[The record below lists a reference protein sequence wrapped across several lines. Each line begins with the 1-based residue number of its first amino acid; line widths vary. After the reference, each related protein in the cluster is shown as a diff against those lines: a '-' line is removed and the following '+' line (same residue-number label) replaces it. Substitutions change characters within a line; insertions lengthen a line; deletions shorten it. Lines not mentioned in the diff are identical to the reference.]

1 MSLVYRSLEIFLCC
15 ADRLFVFCK
24 SLAHIAKSLANE
36 WHYFWHFGSCKSC
49 RICFLCHH
57 LVCCSDPIA
66 YLTPFSSA
74 QGDLSLHCFLS
85 ACAASMSSS
94 ICWLGRCQESPPWP
108 RLGAAAV
115 NHWASLQAKTSGCRR
130 RQNDGWKWL
139 RPVETSACV
148 RAALARH
155 DVNLIAS
162 DRCDRFMWRV
172 WRTYWKAEWN
182 GVCFREGEQPD
193 SLLCPYRNRSQER
206 TRCQASGGNDC
217 GYVVTDGLSAC
228 LHLLL

>member
-57 LVCCSDPIA
+57 LVCCSDPIT

-115 NHWASLQAKTSGCRR
+115 ESLGVTSG
-130 RQNDGWKWL
+130 QNQWLPSEAEWRMKMIEAGGNIRL
-139 RPVETSACV
+139 RPRCFG
-148 RAALARH
+148 
-155 DVNLIAS
+155 AS
-162 DRCDRFMWRV
+162 WREFNSV
-172 WRTYWKAEWN
+172 
-182 GVCFREGEQPD
+182 G
-193 SLLCPYRNRSQER
+193 
-206 TRCQASGGNDC
+206 
-217 GYVVTDGLSAC
+217 
-228 LHLLL
+228 